1 MAETYT
7 YTARNADNPEEVV
20 TFTLQ
25 EDYLYVNLTGVFEQ
39 IDNVRKSEE
48 RGKEIRRQVR
58 TVAKPMFFKLIESFT
73 GPVHISD
80 INTGLI
86 GERLVLNAW
95 KRLAGFRLTPMLLSI
110 SRVDNPEAAEAFV
123 NELSQRKMTAG
134 RVGKFFG
141 PLDYW
146 FGWIGLFLLIG
157 VLIRWP
163 HREE

>member
-1 MAETYT
+1 
-7 YTARNADNPEEVV
+7 
-20 TFTLQ
+20 
-25 EDYLYVNLTGVFEQ
+25 
-39 IDNVRKSEE
+39 
-48 RGKEIRRQVR
+48 
-58 TVAKPMFFKLIESFT
+58 MFFKLIESFT